1 MPDGFL
7 ILIHFLTFTFG
18 FTALILIS
26 VKSRK
31 APAAI
36 TKPFFN
42 QALLYNLT
50 IVFMAIAN
58 FTFLIS
64 GKEIVNNRF
73 RYGFYDLII
82 NINNLLYILWCLSFV
97 MLIYRMMDRTPSK
110 WVKALLYFSGIIF
123 LSFIVYN
130 FIGTLKHDNSHLQVI
145 TSEVLCFTP
154 VFVLGY
160 SVFMLIEA
168 KRVTDHLK
176 RKALQTFG
184 WMFVFF
190 PLLLFLYYTDTFFLH
205 IMSYGINHLAI
216 NAIDFCYNTLIV
228 IWSIK
233 YLGSMEADEPETVI
247 RNLSADELIQKNQ
260 ISKRELEIIQLVCS
274 GRSNQEI
281 ADELFISVGTVKNHL
296 YNIYLKLGISN
307 RTRLVK
313 MFGV

>member
-26 VKSRK
+26 VKSRRV
-31 APAAI
+31 PATI

-42 QALLYNLT
+42 QALFYNLT

-64 GKEIVNNRF
+64 GKEIANNRL
-73 RYGFYDLII
+73 RLVFYDLII
-82 NINNLLYILWCLSFV
+82 NINNLLYILWCLAFV
-97 MLIYRMMDRTPSK
+97 LLIYRMLG
-110 WVKALLYFSGIIF
+110 KATSRRGKTLLYLSGVIL
-123 LSFIVYN
+123 LSFILYN
-130 FIGTLKHDNSHLQVI
+130 YIGTLKRDNSLFQII
-145 TSEVLCFTP
+145 TTEALCFTP
-154 VFVLGY
+154 VFVLSY
-160 SVFMLIEA
+160 SVFMLTEA

-205 IMSYGINHLAI
+205 TMSYGINHLAI
-216 NAIDFCYNTLIV
+216 NAIDFCYNALIV
-228 IWSIK
+228 IWSMR
-233 YLGSMEADEPETVI
+233 YLESMGADEDSTEIVDLTA
-247 RNLSADELIQKNQ
+247 NELIQKYQ